1 MSRVTLGAR
10 ILRFDLKGGLLVC
23 AYTESGVGGAGIV
36 VADESTLSLDS
47 VRALV
52 KNVSAA
58 AGTSP
63 VKVKLI
69 GAAPLLRRV
78 MQLFAKEFAKLPLVT
93 KESESKSL
101 EAYFYTDSGRVRLGE
116 ATAPVSSPVVTAV
129 QKDRRKRVLIVDD
142 SKTIRQILARILEVE
157 LEVVGCAERPS
168 QVEEMIVRL
177 KPDVITLDIHMPE
190 MDGVTLLK
198 KYLPKF
204 QIPTVMIS
212 SISMEE
218 SSHVLQ
224 ALEAGAVDYI
234 QKPTLDELAEV
245 TPLIVEKVKTAA
257 SAKVKAVTPF
267 SQKAALQ
274 KPAAAMGALNH
285 SNLIAI
291 GSSTGGTE
299 ALREVLT
306 RLPSGIPP
314 IVIVQHIPAVFSLA
328 FAKRMNDL
336 CAFEVKEAADGDEC
350 RPNRVLIAPG
360 GFQMS
365 LVRGSGPSGYQVQV
379 KDAPPV
385 NRHRPSV
392 DVLFQSVADLVGKKA
407 VGVILTGMGADGAKG
422 MLQMRQRGA
431 RTIAQDEASC
441 VVFGMPQAAI
451 KLKAAEQVRPLVD
464 IAGEILTLV
473 SSKAA

>member
-1 MSRVTLGAR
+1 MTNPALSVQV
-10 ILRFDLKGGLLVC
+10 LRYELKGGVFVC
-23 AYTESGVGGAGIV
+23 AYVEGGVGGAGMV
-36 VADESTLSLDS
+36 LQDSSASTMDRLRALIKSVKSIAVKKEVKAKIIGASAS
-47 VRALV
+47 VRSLSSDFRREFPE
-52 KNVSAA
+52 VS
-58 AGTSP
+58 
-63 VKVKLI
+63 
-69 GAAPLLRRV
+69 
-78 MQLFAKEFAKLPLVT
+78 FVT

-116 ATAPVSSPVVTAV
+116 AQASANAPQAMLPE
-129 QKDRRKRVLIVDD
+129 KRKRVLIVDD
-142 SKTIRQILARILEVE
+142 SKTIRHILTRILEVD
-157 LEVVGCAERPS
+157 LDVVGCAERPS
-168 QVEEMIVRL
+168 QVEEMIARL

-198 KYLPKF
+198 RYLPKF

-212 SISMEE
+212 SISMAE
-218 SSHVLQ
+218 SGHVLQ

-234 QKPTLDELAEV
+234 QKPSLDELAEV
-245 TPLIVEKVKTAA
+245 TPLIVEKVKTAS
-257 SAKVKAVTPF
+257 SAKVKAITPF
-267 SQKAALQ
+267 SQKSALQ
-274 KPAAAMGALNH
+274 KPVTAMGAMNL

-299 ALREVLT
+299 ALRQVLT

-336 CAFEVKEAADGDEC
+336 CAFEVKEAVDGDEC

-422 MLQMRQRGA
+422 LLQMRQKGA

-451 KLKAAEQVRPLVD
+451 KLKAAEQVRPLGE
-464 IAGEILTLV
+464 IAGEVLTLV
-473 SSKAA
+473 SAKAA